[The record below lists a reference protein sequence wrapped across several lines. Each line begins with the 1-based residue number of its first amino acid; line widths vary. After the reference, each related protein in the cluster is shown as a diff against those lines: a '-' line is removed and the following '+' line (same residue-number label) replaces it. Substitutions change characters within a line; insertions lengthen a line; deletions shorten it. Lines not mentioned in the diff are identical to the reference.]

1 VCARRARTSQH
12 VAVIPH
18 ITFTE
23 LEPVADVEPLVRF
36 LATHDFPSHRTPR
49 VTNEQARD
57 SVLGGRF
64 WSDDCVSFWVDADDR
79 RIGIAVIDDLTD
91 VASGGSPTFDLRF
104 AEADRGRGLGVPVLR
119 GLTEMVF
126 VRWPD
131 IARFEGHTREDNVA
145 MRATFRSAGWVKEAF
160 HRDAWPLD
168 GAPPLASVAYS
179 VLRRDW
185 ESGTMTPVTWDDL

>member
-1 VCARRARTSQH
+1 M
-12 VAVIPH
+12 IPL

-23 LEPVADVEPLVRF
+23 FDPAVDVELLIDF
-36 LATHDFPSHRTPR
+36 LATNGFPFHRSPRLTP
-49 VTNEQARD
+49 EQARD

-104 AEADRGRGLGVPVLR
+104 AEADRGRGLGGPVLH

-131 IARFEGHTREDNVA
+131 VARFEGHTREDNVA
-145 MRATFRSAGWVKEAF
+145 MRATFRSAGWLKEAF

-168 GAPPLASVAYS
+168 GAPPLASVAYA

-185 ESGTMTPVTWDDL
+185 ESGTMTPVTSDDL